1 MNLVFI
7 NFYFQL
13 PVGLIDLEKG
23 TNKSLSDINAIDI
36 SRAIAS
42 RTSGLTMSKNQ
53 MDLKALALTQHLPR
67 DPWLAAMKRS
77 NFVNSRARK
86 ALIKRLDEGTPGIRL
101 RPRSTR
107 RGAQPLPWHQ
117 I

>member
-1 MNLVFI
+1 MYLVFI
-7 NFYFQL
+7 NFHFKL
-13 PVGLIDLEKG
+13 PFGLIDLAKG
-23 TNKSLSDINAIDI
+23 TNKSHFDINVVDI

-42 RTSGLTMSKNQ
+42 RTCGLTMSKNQ
-53 MDLKALALTQHLPR
+53 MDLKALALTQHLPG

-86 ALIKRLDEGTPGIRL
+86 ALIKRLDEGTPGIRR